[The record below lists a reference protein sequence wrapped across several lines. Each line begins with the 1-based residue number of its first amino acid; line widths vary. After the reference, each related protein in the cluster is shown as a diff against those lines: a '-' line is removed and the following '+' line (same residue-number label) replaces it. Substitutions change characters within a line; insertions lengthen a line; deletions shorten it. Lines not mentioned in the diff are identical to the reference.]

1 MKILFVG
8 NSGNK
13 FGGPS
18 TVMNNLKKNL
28 ETNYSDEVKILDIKE
43 IKNNFFSKII
53 CKDIDKEFINYDII
67 NFHELWS
74 PLVIFLAKRAEKLG
88 IPFFFTFHG
97 VLNRWSL
104 KQNSFIKKTF
114 LNIFYKKIF
123 QKSSGFQFLTEE
135 EYHEAAEIYPN
146 FSLKSFILQNGINIY
161 ETKNQKF
168 FTEEEKLKLLFLG
181 RKHPKKGLNSLIEA
195 FKLIKKNKKK
205 IFLQIIGPKS
215 KYGDEIEKKIKDH
228 NLENEI
234 SISGPIYDPVEKI
247 TLYDK
252 FDFFILPSKDEA
264 DSVAL
269 KESLVC
275 GLPLIITKTCK
286 FHDVEKNNIGYWID
300 HDPVKIYDK
309 LISLDL
315 DLELQK
321 KMSMNCKNFA
331 KEFFDISKVGNF
343 YRKNIEDIVFGVRY
357 SNNWY

>member
-1 MKILFVG
+1 MKILFIG

-18 TVMNNLKKNL
+18 TVMSNLKKNL
-28 ETNYSDEVKILDIKE
+28 EMNYNDEVKILDIEE
-43 IKNNFFSKII
+43 IKSNFFNKII
-53 CKDIDKEFINYDII
+53 CKGIDKELINYDII

-74 PLVIFLAKRAEKLG
+74 PLVIILSKRAEKLG

-104 KQNSFIKKTF
+104 KQNSFIKQSF

-123 QKSSGFQFLTEE
+123 RKSSGFQFLTEQ
-135 EYHEAAEIYPN
+135 EYNEAKEIYPN
-146 FSLKSFILQNGINIY
+146 FSLKSFVLQNGISIY
-161 ETKNQKF
+161 ETKNKKF
-168 FTEEEKLKLLFLG
+168 FTKEEKLKLLFLG
-181 RKHPKKGLNSLIEA
+181 RKHPKKGLNALLDT
-195 FKLIKKNKKK
+195 FTLIKKNKKK
-205 IFLQIIGPKS
+205 IFLKIIGPKS
-215 KYGDEIEKKIKDH
+215 KFGDEIEKKIKEL

-234 SISGPIYDPVEKI
+234 SISGPIYDQAEKKI
-247 TLYDK
+247 LYDS

-275 GLPLIITKTCK
+275 GLPLIITKSCK
-286 FHDVEKNNIGYWID
+286 FHDVEKYNIGYWID
-300 HDPVKIYDK
+300 HDPIKIYKK

-321 KMSMNCKNFA
+321 KCL
-331 KEFFDISKVGNF
+331 
-343 YRKNIEDIVFGVRY
+343 
-357 SNNWY
+357 

>member
-18 TVMNNLKKNL
+18 SVMNNLKKNL
-28 ETNYSDEVKILDIKE
+28 EMNYNDEVKILDIEE
-43 IKNNFFSKII
+43 IKKKFFSKII
-53 CKDIDKEFINYDII
+53 CKDIDKDFINCNII
-67 NFHELWS
+67 NFHELWN
-74 PLVIFLAKRAEKLG
+74 PLVILLAKRAEKLG

-104 KQNSFIKKTF
+104 KQNSFIKKLF

-123 QKSSGFQFLTEE
+123 QKSAGFQFLTEE
-135 EYHEAAEIYPN
+135 EYHEASDIYPN
-146 FSLKSFILQNGINIY
+146 FSLKSFILQNGIDIY
-161 ETKNQKF
+161 ETKNQKL

-205 IFLQIIGPKS
+205 ISLQIIGPKS
-215 KYGDEIEKKIKDH
+215 KYGDEIEKKIKDL

-234 SISGPIYDPVEKI
+234 SISGPIYDPAEKI
-247 TLYDK
+247 ILYDK
-252 FDFFILPSKDEA
+252 FDFFILPSQDEA

-269 KESLVC
+269 KESLVF
-275 GLPLIITKTCK
+275 GLPLIITKSCK

-300 HDPVKIYDK
+300 HDPVKIYDR
-309 LISLDL
+309 LIALDL
-315 DLELQK
+315 DLELRK
-321 KMSMNCKNFA
+321 KMSMNCKIYA